1 MGLPASLLAGSPPP
15 SPVRKGRAVQRDVP
29 RKVIQLSEGES
40 RRLAEK
46 QNGEHILALSQNEVN
61 TSPFDDFAA
70 PPVLSARAR
79 GKEPASG
86 EVSRRGTGVSLH
98 EPGPS
103 GLHSRAGPSAVP
115 SQTPR
120 RGWETVLR
128 ESTDLVSR
136 VFRPSGKHSPRT
148 SLIATSASQQFSV
161 AEEAFPDS
169 EAPITRGELVKLLQ
183 SVTERAEQRAELLVK
198 AAQENVAPL
207 PPNVSKGRTLP
218 KVRAPGSWS
227 NVRSSGDILVFLER
241 VGTYLATGADLQ
253 EEERV
258 NIAASLL
265 EGEALEFWISVRP
278 GLADDPKDIT
288 FEMFSEVLLGQY
300 QPAFRQETAAA
311 DLLSLRERQ
320 GKFDEYRRK
329 FDLLKAKL
337 PFSPKEGL
345 ECLLVAMFRKG
356 LHPSTADLVLLDPAT
371 GSKHANLRDLQQQAK
386 VAADSVSEKL
396 RTAPEPKQREM
407 APPAAHRSSQKKG
420 GKGRGREEAK
430 GGSGRD
436 KGGPRCFR
444 CNRHGHLSSQCPAK
458 SAGKQLPPPPP
469 GKDRKWDQGKGHP
482 RR

>member
-1 MGLPASLLAGSPPP
+1 M
-15 SPVRKGRAVQRDVP
+15 
-29 RKVIQLSEGES
+29 
-40 RRLAEK
+40 
-46 QNGEHILALSQNEVN
+46 
-61 TSPFDDFAA
+61 
-70 PPVLSARAR
+70 
-79 GKEPASG
+79 
-86 EVSRRGTGVSLH
+86 
-98 EPGPS
+98 
-103 GLHSRAGPSAVP
+103 
-115 SQTPR
+115 
-120 RGWETVLR
+120 
-128 ESTDLVSR
+128 
-136 VFRPSGKHSPRT
+136 
-148 SLIATSASQQFSV
+148 
-161 AEEAFPDS
+161 
-169 EAPITRGELVKLLQ
+169 
-183 SVTERAEQRAELLVK
+183 K

-227 NVRSSGDILVFLER
+227 NVRTSGDILVFLER

-396 RTAPEPKQREM
+396 RTAPEPK
-407 APPAAHRSSQKKG
+407 
-420 GKGRGREEAK
+420 
-430 GGSGRD
+430 
-436 KGGPRCFR
+436 
-444 CNRHGHLSSQCPAK
+444 
-458 SAGKQLPPPPP
+458 
-469 GKDRKWDQGKGHP
+469 
-482 RR
+482 